1 MSRPLAVRRLSEIL
15 RRVHAAGSVSVVE
28 LAAAFDVSRETI
40 RRDLKLLA
48 DRGELEVVHGGAMR
62 RDTLDI
68 PPPPTRA
75 PREASNGRALIGQ
88 LAAGLVEDGATI
100 LLDSGALAAAL
111 IPGLL
116 TKRDITVC
124 THSLSHALALVRHP
138 LIRVFMLGGQV
149 DATEEASFGI
159 DTVLA
164 LDGYS
169 CDLAFI
175 GARGFTAEG
184 EPTDT
189 TRHGAELRARMLLAA
204 KRPYLMA
211 DHTQLERTTP
221 VRVPNS
227 ERAAGL
233 LVDRAPSG
241 PLAEAFR
248 SKNLPVMIAGTGSTV
263 RTD

>member
-28 LAAAFDVSRETI
+28 LASAFDVSRETI

-68 PPPPTRA
+68 PPPPTRM
-75 PREASNGRALIGQ
+75 PRDASNGRALIGQ

-100 LLDSGALAAAL
+100 LLDSGALGAAVV
-111 IPGLL
+111 PGLL
-116 TKRDITVC
+116 SKRDITVC

-149 DATEEASFGI
+149 EATEEAAFGV

-164 LDGYS
+164 LDSYS

-175 GARGFTAEG
+175 AARGFTGEG

-189 TRHGAELRARMLLAA
+189 TRHGAELRGRMLLAA
-204 KRPYLMA
+204 KRPYLLA

-221 VRVPNS
+221 IRMPNS
-227 ERAAGL
+227 DRAIGL
-233 LVDRAPSG
+233 LVDRPPPA
-241 PLAEAFR
+241 PLADAFR
-248 SKNLPVMIAGTGSTV
+248 GKGLPVMVAGAGETV

>member
-28 LAAAFDVSRETI
+28 LASAFDVSRETI

-62 RDTLDI
+62 RDTLEI
-68 PPPPTRA
+68 PSPARV
-75 PREASNGRALIGQ
+75 PRDADNGRVAIGQ
-88 LAAGLVEDGATI
+88 LAASLVEDGATI
-100 LLDSGALAAAL
+100 LLDSGPLAGA
-111 IPGLL
+111 IVPGLL
-116 TKRDITVC
+116 GKRDITVC

-138 LIRVFMLGGQV
+138 LIRVFVLGGQV
-149 DATEEASFGI
+149 EATEEATFGV

-175 GARGFTAEG
+175 AVRGFTGDG

-204 KRPYLMA
+204 KRPYLLA
-211 DHTQLERTTP
+211 DHTQFERTTP
-221 VRVPNS
+221 LRVPHS
-227 ERAAGL
+227 DRAAGL
-233 LVDRAPSG
+233 LVDRAPPP
-241 PLAEAFR
+241 PLAEAFGH
-248 SKNLPVMIAGTGSTV
+248 KGLAVTVAIAGATV

>member
-1 MSRPLAVRRLSEIL
+1 MSRPFAVRRLSEIL
-15 RRVHAAGSVSVVE
+15 RRLHAAGSVSVVE

-62 RDTLDI
+62 RDSLDI
-68 PPPPTRA
+68 LPPPRG
-75 PREASNGRALIGQ
+75 PRDAASGRTAIGQ
-88 LAAGLVEDGATI
+88 LAASLVEDGATI
-100 LLDSGALAAAL
+100 LLDSGILAGA
-111 IPGLL
+111 IVPGLL
-116 TKRDITVC
+116 GKRDITVC

-138 LIRVFMLGGQV
+138 LIRVFVLGGQV
-149 DATEEASFGI
+149 EATEEAAFGV

-175 GARGFTAEG
+175 AARGFTSDG

-204 KRPYLMA
+204 KRPYLLA
-211 DHTQLERTTP
+211 DHTQLERTTLDP
-221 VRVPNS
+221 GPQQRP
-227 ERAAGL
+227 RRRPAG
-233 LVDRAPSG
+233 RPRRRPS
-241 PLAEAFR
+241 PLAEVFR
-248 SKNLPVMIAGTGSTV
+248 HRRLPVLMAGTVAAV

>member
-28 LAAAFDVSRETI
+28 LASAFNVSRETI

-68 PPPPTRA
+68 PPPPGRA
-75 PREASNGRALIGQ
+75 PRDSGSGRAWIGQ
-88 LAAGLVEDGATI
+88 LAASLVEDGATI
-100 LLDSGALAAAL
+100 LLDSGALAGA
-111 IPGLL
+111 IVPGLL
-116 TKRDITVC
+116 GKRDITVC

-149 DATEEASFGI
+149 EATEEAAFGV

-164 LDGYS
+164 LEGYS
-169 CDLAFI
+169 CDLAFV
-175 GARGFTAEG
+175 GVRGFTSEG

-189 TRHGAELRARMLLAA
+189 SRHGAELRARMMLAA
-204 KRPYLMA
+204 KRPYLLA
-211 DHTQLERTTP
+211 DHAQLERTTP
-221 VRVPNS
+221 IRVLNS
-227 ERAAGL
+227 DRAAGL
-233 LVDRAPSG
+233 LVDRAP
-241 PLAEAFR
+241 PPALADAFR
-248 SKNLPVMIAGTGSTV
+248 HKGLPVMLASAASTV